1 MWSRGRRQRQ
11 ADSTVTV
18 TLKLSPARVVLLSQ
32 DVTGY
37 KSLEKDTGGGGR
49 WGWRG
54 RGPILVI
61 KLNAIKP
68 VPEMD
73 RRNVMIS

>member
-11 ADSTVTV
+11 AGSTVTV

-37 KSLEKDTGGGGR
+37 KSLEKDTGGGGGGVAGER
-49 WGWRG
+49 SY
-54 RGPILVI
+54 LSD
-61 KLNAIKP
+61 KTKCH
-68 VPEMD
+68 
-73 RRNVMIS
+73 